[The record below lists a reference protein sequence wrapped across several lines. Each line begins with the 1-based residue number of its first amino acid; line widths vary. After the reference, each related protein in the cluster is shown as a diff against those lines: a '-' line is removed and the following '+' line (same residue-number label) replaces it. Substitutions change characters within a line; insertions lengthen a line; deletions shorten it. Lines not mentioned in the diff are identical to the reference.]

1 MRPAPALLLAALAV
15 ARVALPGEP
24 APAAKPTT
32 ATAAKPAKPTTATEP
47 TKPGDPVHLWA
58 DRVRYLHQQHRALAK
73 GNVTIIQRDLRID
86 CDEIVAILQ
95 PGTNTFRNV
104 TATGN
109 VRIHTVKP
117 LTARPDERPKLVP
130 VEGGRTATCQTAE
143 YDPVKDI
150 VVLTGTDRQQPV
162 VQLGSDRVR
171 GNLITFD
178 RKKNMVVV
186 EGDTKI
192 TALIPESA
200 ARPPTKPPTK
210 PATSQPPK

>member
-1 MRPAPALLLAALAV
+1 M
-15 ARVALPGEP
+15 
-24 APAAKPTT
+24 
-32 ATAAKPAKPTTATEP
+32 
-47 TKPGDPVHLWA
+47 
-58 DRVRYLHQQHRALAK
+58 
-73 GNVTIIQRDLRID
+73 
-86 CDEIVAILQ
+86 
-95 PGTNTFRNV
+95 
-104 TATGN
+104 
-109 VRIHTVKP
+109 
-117 LTARPDERPKLVP
+117 
-130 VEGGRTATCQTAE
+130 
-143 YDPVKDI
+143 
-150 VVLTGTDRQQPV
+150 VLTGTDRQQPV